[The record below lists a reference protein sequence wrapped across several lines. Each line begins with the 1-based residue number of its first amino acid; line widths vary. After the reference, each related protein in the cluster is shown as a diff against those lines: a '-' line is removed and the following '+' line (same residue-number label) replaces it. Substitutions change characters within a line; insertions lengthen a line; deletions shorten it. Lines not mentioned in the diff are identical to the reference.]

1 MAQDIGERGRKY
13 MKNKIKYSD
22 EPMNNVKVVQDFL
35 PSPEELAFK
44 EETVKV
50 TISLSRSSINFF
62 KEVANSSH
70 VSYQKMIR
78 RLLDEYVLKQKKAS

>member
-1 MAQDIGERGRKY
+1 MQDIGERGRKY

-35 PSPEELAFK
+35 PSPEELAFQ

-70 VSYQKMIR
+70 VSYQKMIP
-78 RLLDEYVLKQKKAS
+78 